1 MTPSLPQVVIL
12 DTPGVPVLPEGLSKT
27 QEGEQVVTW
36 QTLVGYEEVEDEG
49 GEITRGE
56 DAEEE
61 IAELRHLSELAKSV
75 QARHTYIV
83 VDSSKAA
90 GCMCVCGVCVRLCVL
105 LQLTYQLLCYK
116 YYTVLY
122 DHEHK

>member
-1 MTPSLPQVVIL
+1 MPE
-12 DTPGVPVLPEGLSKT
+12 VPVLPEGLSKT

-75 QARHTYIV
+75 QAHHTYIV
-83 VDSSKAA
+83 IDSSKAA
-90 GCMCVCGVCVRLCVL
+90 GCSL
-105 LQLTYQLLCYK
+105 LQRTNHLLCSK
-116 YYTVLY
+116 YYTVFY
-122 DHEHK
+122 DDEHVIKSRKVAGCALL